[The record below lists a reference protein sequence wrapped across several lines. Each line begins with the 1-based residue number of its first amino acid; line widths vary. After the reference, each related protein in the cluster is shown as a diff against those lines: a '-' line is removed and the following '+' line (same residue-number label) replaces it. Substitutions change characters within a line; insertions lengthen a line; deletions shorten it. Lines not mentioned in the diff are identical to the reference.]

1 MKAAIWYSKKYM
13 SRRKRFILAMFIV
26 MMLVSTFVSF
36 NLTFYYQ
43 IKYRNERTVILFSRL
58 VKFWLINPVPAN
70 HMDTLR
76 EIEGVDCFFTFM
88 SVPYEIEDITSGET
102 ISYQVEFV
110 NLSLVQKLLI
120 ILDYHEEI
128 IGDICIG
135 FGIALK
141 LNAKIGDVIRIRD
154 YDFVLNTILP
164 QTFSDLDYFIFVN
177 INVYY
182 NYIAPPEL
190 KEKVNGAYVL
200 LREEASEDY
209 VIDKITELYDVRYVL
224 SPSRVVTRMTR
235 INRVQ
240 LISNLFF
247 SIIAIIIGMSII
259 LIYLFRDLE
268 TRRREL
274 AILSALGVKRKQ
286 ILLVVI
292 VPLILVI
299 VPALIIGC
307 LTAFYIAIPYYH
319 EVIYGYIRLFADEAY
334 VDASLLTFTLL
345 FFSIFP
351 LIFLLDRKLRRFSPM
366 SLLRAEI

>member
-1 MKAAIWYSKKYM
+1 
-13 SRRKRFILAMFIV
+13 
-26 MMLVSTFVSF
+26 
-36 NLTFYYQ
+36 
-43 IKYRNERTVILFSRL
+43 
-58 VKFWLINPVPAN
+58 
-70 HMDTLR
+70 MDTPR

-128 IGDICIG
+128 IGDICFG

-190 KEKVNGAYVL
+190 KEKVNGAYVFL
-200 LREEASEDY
+200 KEGTSEDY
-209 VIDKITELYDVRYVL
+209 VINEITKLYDVRFIL
-224 SPSRVVTRMTR
+224 SPSRVVARTSR
-235 INRVQ
+235 INRIQ

-247 SIIAIIIGMSII
+247 SIVAIIVGMSII
-259 LIYLFRDLE
+259 LTYFYRDFE
-268 TRRREL
+268 ARRREL
-274 AILSALGVKRKQ
+274 AILSALGVKRPQ
-286 ILLVVI
+286 ILSVI
-292 VPLILVI
+292 IIPLILITV
-299 VPALIIGC
+299 
-307 LTAFYIAIPYYH
+307 
-319 EVIYGYIRLFADEAY
+319 
-334 VDASLLTFTLL
+334 
-345 FFSIFP
+345 
-351 LIFLLDRKLRRFSPM
+351 
-366 SLLRAEI
+366 